1 MFNLLSWGW
10 AFSWGAPTK
19 SLQKNS
25 KHSIKNIYIFLTQFI
40 YFINAY
46 FIVNNSPVHM
56 FQLNKNQ
63 PGLLSHLNLSSTSV
77 CSSASTQH
85 PINNRCIEP
94 HVFFFHFKKISVA
107 TFISAWLLT
116 KIWDL
121 TVNDM
126 HVNVV
131 SVSLQLL
138 INVSHF
144 IRL

>member
-25 KHSIKNIYIFLTQFI
+25 KHSIKNIYIFLTQLI

-46 FIVNNSPVHM
+46 YIVNNSPVHM

-94 HVFFFHFKKISVA
+94 HFFFFHFKKISVA
-107 TFISAWLLT
+107 TFVSAWLLT
-116 KIWDL
+116 KIWEWYACKRGQRVL
-121 TVNDM
+121 TIAYQCFSF
-126 HVNVV
+126 HSVV
-131 SVSLQLL
+131 E
-138 INVSHF
+138 
-144 IRL
+144 